1 MNNGQKDGI
10 AVFSF
15 ILWAV
20 ITAVGVI
27 GGVIGLVVGICF
39 IAAGVFKPILIA
51 VILLIVSSI
60 SAIKII
66 YLIRK

>member
-27 GGVIGLVVGICF
+27 GGVIGLVVGIGF
-39 IAAGVFKPILIA
+39 MAAGIFKPIIIA
-51 VILLIVSSI
+51 IILLIVSSI

-66 YLIRK
+66 HLAQK